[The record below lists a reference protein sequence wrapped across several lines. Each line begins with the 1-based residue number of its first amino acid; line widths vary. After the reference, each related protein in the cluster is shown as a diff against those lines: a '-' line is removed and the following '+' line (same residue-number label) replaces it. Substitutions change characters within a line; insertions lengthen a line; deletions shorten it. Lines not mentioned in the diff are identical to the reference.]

1 MVPTISTARMFR
13 IASLAAQFGYY
24 DFKNG
29 VFYHAMELGLDL
41 KIAVDAEEE
50 SEEAFY
56 SALEADYVEGAHYHA
71 LLLLVY
77 GPYKMVIPA
86 PMLDKEQI
94 EALIASAAS
103 VELIDRCDSYKY
115 RSAPPCTDLTE
126 EEYLYFLYKCRGEET
141 VFAEPTYTP
150 MADTVRYHGG
160 EASFYYEG
168 PFYDYMR
175 DANYLSFSIE
185 GGRFARPRLDVRLFK
200 PEHVFGFV
208 DSNYTAVLAAAMK
221 HRVSPLDVLCFST
234 VNI

>member
-1 MVPTISTARMFR
+1 MFR

-29 VFYHAMELGLDL
+29 VFYHAMELGGLDL
-41 KIAVDAEEE
+41 KIAVDSEEE
-50 SEEAFY
+50 GYMPFYEAL
-56 SALEADYVEGAHYHA
+56 AADDIHGAHYHA
-71 LLLLVY
+71 LLILVY

-86 PMLDKEQI
+86 PKLKKAQI
-94 EALIASAAS
+94 VSLILNSAS
-103 VELIDRCDSYKY
+103 VEVIDRCDSYKY
-115 RSAPPCTDLTE
+115 RNAPPCTDLKE

-141 VFAEPTYTP
+141 VFSEPYYTP
-150 MADTVRYHGG
+150 MADKVRYNSG
-160 EASFYYEG
+160 EAVFYYEG

-185 GGRFARPRLDVRLFK
+185 GGRFARPRFDVRSFK

-208 DSNYTAVLAAAMK
+208 DSNYPAVLAAAMK

-234 VNI
+234 VSI